1 MQQVWAQIAQAWR
14 EGERHPLTRAEMDR
28 LHDANDAHT
37 ETSAIEELLASKYDW
52 SDLLRPHSMTA
63 TEALLALWHGERGGS
78 LLRIELA
85 EAAPLGR
92 KRGWKAAYPV
102 IQWSVTR

>member
-1 MQQVWAQIAQAWR
+1 MDGGPARGGGAEPSGRPAQSDAVFVGGGCDADL
-14 EGERHPLTRAEMDR
+14 LTTLWDR
-28 LHDANDAHT
+28 LPAGAPVAHAVT
-37 ETSAIEELLASKYDW
+37 LE
-52 SDLLRPHSMTA
+52 
-63 TEALLALWHGERGGS
+63 TEALLALWHGDKGGG

>member
-1 MQQVWAQIAQAWR
+1 MCIR
-14 EGERHPLTRAEMDR
+14 DRPEGTRLVVHAVTLE
-28 LHDANDAHT
+28 
-37 ETSAIEELLASKYDW
+37 
-52 SDLLRPHSMTA
+52 

-85 EAAPLGR
+85 ETAPLGR